1 MRLQG
6 LSAVSRCRT
15 LPLLEDLPVLEL
27 IISSSYWDWTLDAQN
42 IEASPLFD
50 GSDSSMS
57 GNGIAVPHS
66 DARQGFS
73 LPGTPTALT
82 IIPAGTGGGCVI
94 TGPFANITVAFG
106 QVSQDVNPGLRNNP
120 HNLDYKP
127 HCLRRDLSP
136 KVAYS
141 NLAADKVW
149 ALLSSPNITV
159 FNQLMNAGATRA
171 VLGVHRS
178 GHLSVGADM
187 SDFYSSPGDP
197 IFYLHHTQI
206 DRLWTQW
213 QQLDPKTRQYA
224 LSGTGTLANYPP
236 SPVFRLRDTINLGKL
251 SPEGPRPIRDFM
263 STVRGPFCYHY
274 A

>member
-27 IISSSYWDWTLDAQN
+27 IISSSYWDWTLDAQI

-57 GNGIAVPHS
+57 GNGIDYHPCWHG
-66 DARQGFS
+66 R
-73 LPGTPTALT
+73 
-82 IIPAGTGGGCVI
+82 GCVN
-94 TGPFANITVAFG
+94 TGPFANITLAFG
-106 QVSQDVNPGLRNNP
+106 QVSQDVNPELRNNP

-127 HCLRRDLSP
+127 RCLRRDLSP
-136 KVAYS
+136 RVADS
-141 NLAADKVW
+141 NLAADNVR

-178 GHLSVGADM
+178 GHLSVGADK

-213 QQLDPKTRQYA
+213 QQLEPKTRQYT
-224 LSGTGTLANYPP
+224 LSGTGTLASYPP
-236 SPVFRLRDTINLGKL
+236 SPNFRLRDTINLGKL
-251 SPEGPRPIRDFM
+251 SPQGPRPIRNFM
-263 STVRGPFCYHY
+263 STVRGPFCYRY